1 MTMRVQSRSRAG
13 RVKRRPRAAR
23 GEDRRGGATIPAA
36 LDVRPLYAWS
46 LPVPAGSSANRRE
59 DLAKKAKAARIEAT
73 KKAPKPRR
81 AGGKV
86 VQMDLFR
93 AGAERGKR
101 PPKKASKEKPARKG
115 AAEPPA
121 GAADAPGIAGPDA
134 AGASAPAPAAE
145 KTGAAGKTSTT
156 AKSGA
161 AGTSRKRETAETIG
175 SRQREISVA
184 EFFQK
189 NRHLLGFDN
198 PAK

>member
-23 GEDRRGGATIPAA
+23 GEDRRGGATIPAV
-36 LDVRPLYAWS
+36 LEVRPLYAWS

-93 AGAERGKR
+93 AGAERDKT

-121 GAADAPGIAGPDA
+121 GAADAPGIAESAEATA
-134 AGASAPAPAAE
+134 APPAAE
-145 KTGAAGKTSTT
+145 
-156 AKSGA
+156 KSGA
-161 AGTSRKRETAETIG
+161 AGEGNAGAESG
-175 SRQREISVA
+175 AGGAAPRRGA
-184 EFFQK
+184 
-189 NRHLLGFDN
+189 
-198 PAK
+198 